1 MQIFEAGLGAVG
13 VNQRERKIE
22 AVALFNEMVGL
33 LIAAN
38 TGRLGVFGVDA
49 DTMID
54 RHVGWLQRRVALLV
68 GGRPAKQLP
77 GSRRKQLAP

>member
-1 MQIFEAGLGAVG
+1 M
-13 VNQRERKIE
+13 
-22 AVALFNEMVGL
+22 ALFNEMVGL

-54 RHVGWLQRRVALLV
+54 RHVGWLQKRVAVLTNASRKPSASP
-68 GGRPAKQLP
+68 RPK
-77 GSRRKQLAP
+77 RMRKRVSA